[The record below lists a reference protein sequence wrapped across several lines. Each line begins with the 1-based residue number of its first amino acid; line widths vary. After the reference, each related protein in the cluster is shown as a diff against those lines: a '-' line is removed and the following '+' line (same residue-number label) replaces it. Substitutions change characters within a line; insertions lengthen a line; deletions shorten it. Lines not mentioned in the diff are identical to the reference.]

1 MRIPTFP
8 CGGPGGRRHGLSEE
22 TNKRIAKTTINAVQM
37 ALVGQDVRVHLKLS
51 KQGCSRSGEIE
62 GLAACSIRQT
72 WLGQVESA
80 ITPCVTL

>member
-8 CGGPGGRRHGLSEE
+8 CGGSGGRRHGLSEE

-37 ALVGQDVRVHLKLS
+37 ALVGQDVRTLKTFKTRL
-51 KQGCSRSGEIE
+51 GEIE
-62 GLAACSIRQT
+62 GLAASSIRQT

>member
-22 TNKRIAKTTINAVQM
+22 TNQRIAKNTINAVQM
-37 ALVGQDVRVHLKLS
+37 ALICQDVRTLKTY
-51 KQGCSRSGEIE
+51 KTRSGQIE
-62 GLAACSIRQT
+62 GFAACSIRQT

-80 ITPCVTL
+80 ITPCVTSL